1 MKTKTKRFLL
11 CVLVVLTSVVFAF
24 GLISCKKK
32 KPKKPVEYNE
42 QGVYYC
48 DVEEEEYLLTLN
60 DGDTFTLVFGEESKA
75 GDYTYDGATLT
86 LKFKGV
92 KEKTTATLVDNVVS
106 LEYEGG
112 SYRFLR
118 KIVYTVTYDV
128 DGGSALEADEVVNG
142 RTLAKPQD
150 PVKEGYDFI
159 GWYADAEFSKPYA
172 FGSAVV
178 TENTVLYARFAQ
190 KVAGGE
196 EFTATLYTDPNVA
209 FAIER
214 TLGGVLYDLP
224 EAPAK
229 DGKAFLGWWL
239 SDYQTPDKLTAKYV
253 GQTLKE
259 NAILY
264 AVWDGALPV
273 PSVSESAI
281 TWNAKDVN
289 SSYTVKISSSNGVI
303 LNGGGSGESTPST
316 TYPFDFSKLAAG
328 DYKVELTYK
337 GETTTAYYK
346 NKALA
351 RVSLFTVS
359 EPSMLLFNKVENAT
373 KYIVSVDC
381 GNADHV
387 HTQVNN
393 GTSTYYNFVNCDMQ
407 EGGIVFTVKAEA
419 AGFASSEATF
429 VYERKLSQVGG
440 LKVENDLLVWDKVAN
455 ATSYFV
461 TVKEGEPIVY
471 SENVGASNFFSLKP
485 FTGDF
490 TVEVFPLA
498 KGYNS
503 PAVATLA
510 HSKSNLATPSGV
522 KFDGKSL
529 SWNAV
534 ANATG
539 YNVMIENPVTTVAQA
554 YPVSTNAFTL
564 PADAF
569 QVTDNV
575 KVSVQAVG
583 ATESVN
589 SLYSD
594 ELTIR
599 VANLG
604 ELSYEKGVLTFGYA
618 YCAAKY
624 GVTVEDEEEF
634 FVDSGLN
641 GAPITLVQAGV
652 NEITVRALTENGA
665 ELCSAKTEVFAYEI
679 DFDVRGGVALKKQ
692 YKALGDQLILPEP
705 SYPGNTFHGWYNVP
719 GGAAVN
725 GQRYVDGEFQESGNI
740 ILYAQWKPVTYTVSF
755 NIGQEGELDVSSLE
769 ISYKSEYTLPVPTAT
784 TPGKLFGGWFE
795 SVNGV
800 GRRFTDEN
808 GIASEP
814 WNVPNDVTLYARWLT
829 VLAFDKH
836 ASGEGY
842 NVTAGPDIVYVTTV
856 TVPQTY
862 NGEAVKAL
870 PATAFANCGNLESIL
885 LPDTIELIT
894 LGLTGSD
901 NVSSAFTGCTSLEK
915 IDIYCPNE
923 NEHHKHNM
931 YYDDIDGV
939 LIRYNQVSDETEL
952 SYIPAAYA
960 ATSFRVPYGVEVIPG
975 GFFQGSTYT
984 EVVFP
989 ATVTTIGADAF
1000 WAQFFSDSKIQ
1011 SVIFEPA
1018 PMGQVEVPLTIQSG
1032 AFERARN
1039 LINITLP
1046 ARVKE
1051 LSFDAFYDCLNLE
1064 NIHIEGNGYGVD
1076 GVKTFSSQNGV
1087 IATPDG
1093 RTLLYCPLG
1102 KQGVYVADTK
1112 VSKIADG
1119 AFKGGELNGIKL
1131 PYVTEIGVEAF
1142 AGSELSSLE
1151 FGTDNSLP
1159 LTIKESAFYGTKL
1172 EEVVLPANLKR
1183 LEKYAFGN
1191 IYLDRVT
1198 VNATTGLTFANGAF
1212 ANEAGNFFL
1221 SELHLGSETEEL
1233 EINGIFGNR
1242 LKTIV
1247 VDPKNPN
1254 YASDNAGVL
1263 FNKAMTKIVCY
1274 PAGKVDPSYDIPDT
1288 VTEISSGV
1296 FSGKLELLSITV
1308 GAAVQTL
1315 GDNAFAGCRKLE
1327 TVVIDPGTVAL
1338 SLGNNVF
1345 EGCEKLK
1352 TISLPTRISSI
1363 GDGAFSGCRELL
1375 ALDLSALTG
1384 LKKVGVEAFKDCQKI
1399 TSIVIPEGVTTVGD
1413 KAFSGCVS
1421 LVSISLPSTMTK
1433 MGTYTNDTLVTLD
1446 AFTGCVSLETLTVA
1460 SGNAKF
1466 STKDGVLFNGNKT
1479 ELYFCPAHN
1488 SADEGVLDL
1497 PKTLTR
1503 IWPRAFAAN
1512 EGVEKIIFSQGIE
1525 SSTFSVGESAFSG
1538 NPTLKEVEL
1547 PEGLEEVPENIFYR
1561 CLALE
1566 TVYIPSTVTLIKNRA
1581 FGECEKLKTVTF
1593 DMTKTYTLDIE
1604 DVTSAQSWSGSMTY
1618 NYYDAPFYGCDSLAN
1633 IQLPNGTKKIGAC
1646 AFYGIRSLNV
1656 ITIPSTVEVIGAQA
1670 FASAFGV
1677 GSTEKEIVIP
1687 ESVKTLGEQAFYGS
1701 GITKATIKMSGETI
1715 SMGAFSSSDLTSV
1728 DISLS
1733 NVKTIAAEAF
1743 EYCDITTFVW
1753 NDKVTSIGDLAFY
1766 GSAFGEFV
1774 LPASVKTI
1782 GNEAFQYSEEM
1793 TSFSCAPGSVL
1804 EKIGDGA
1811 FWRCEAL
1818 EIATLP
1824 ASIKTIG
1831 ADAFF
1836 YCSALTSI
1844 CFLEDETTGKS
1855 KLEKI
1860 GNEAFA
1866 YTALTSFTFPETVKV
1881 ITSESFGGPI
1891 FKYCTELTTINL
1903 SSTVA
1908 SFEGALDGCSSIST
1922 ITVSADSEN
1931 FKVAENNSLVL
1942 LNKTG
1947 DTIVY
1952 ISGLLPA
1959 GVLDISSVA
1968 QGITRIGPEAFVGQ
1982 NQITGVIFPA
1992 SLITIGQSAFEN
2004 CTALTSLEFANG
2016 CSLSTI
2022 DAKAFKNCALT
2033 SLVIPTEVTG
2043 IGSEAF
2049 YGNLSLASVTFNDKL
2064 ATTGASAFAGCTSLL
2079 SVSLPA
2085 SLTKIGDKMFEGCTS
2100 LSSATLPDEWESLGN
2115 YMFRYCSALTT
2126 VNLPSLLEDTGN
2138 YTFEETALETLTLP
2152 QYVSEI
2158 GTACFRNMT
2167 ALETVTFEGVIAE
2180 IGKQAFKGCVSLTT
2194 ISFPDGLGVIDDNA
2208 FENCTA
2214 LANISLPGSLLEL
2227 GKMAFANCGM
2237 TAITIPAVMDMGD
2250 GAFSANAKLS
2260 SVTLTAGTVI
2270 GKQAFA
2276 NCTALAEIDLPE
2288 IAVLGDE
2295 AFAGCTMLSSVT
2307 FDESTTELSS
2317 GLFRN
2322 CTSLESLTLPKN
2334 LAFIETEAFADSG
2347 LKSLEVPAGITV
2359 ITDAF
2364 SDARALE
2371 SLTFKGVV
2379 TAVQDFALD
2388 NCVSLLELDLPDL
2401 VTVGRYAFSNCK
2413 SLVSINIP
2421 KVEVIEDA
2429 AFSHCESLVSIDV
2442 SGVTQFGDGS
2452 DRGTYSTFSHC
2463 YALESIT
2470 LNATL
2475 KELPSSVFE
2484 YCTSLTTLTL
2494 PATLEDLPYQFMYN
2508 AGVETLTLPA
2518 SLTAIGGYA
2527 FCDSSLAEIEIP
2539 SSVTYLGM
2547 YAFYGTALTRIEIPA
2562 SVEGI
2567 ETSAFGK
2574 CTNLS
2579 FISVDAA
2586 NPAYQSD
2593 SQGLLYDRINEELI
2607 VCPAGVSGAITVKEG
2622 MAVTGEAFAD
2632 CSKMTSVTL
2641 AAPKTPSELEFRA
2654 FENCALLESITI
2666 PEGYTSIG
2674 SDCFAGCIA
2683 LSEVV
2688 LPTTVKSIEYDAFN
2702 GCTALTEINLPSG
2715 LQKLGSRA
2723 FQNTGLV
2730 SVSIPASVVIGTYDE
2745 GVFMN
2750 NANLVSVTFEEGF
2763 TRIGDAMFSGCPL
2776 LATVVIPASVVYVG
2790 AAAFGKYAN
2799 YTLTETFAEAS
2810 GVQSVTIKGAP
2821 SFGDRVF
2828 FDCDSLTTVTFE
2840 GAVKELGDEMFR
2852 DCDNLET
2859 IVIPN
2864 SVTDGGYE
2872 VFMDCDKLSSVTLST
2887 GMSSLGDSYFVN
2899 CTALVSIEIPANIT
2913 DIQYECFMGCTAMT
2927 EIDIP
2932 ITVSYIANYA
2942 FYGWTDAQTINLACS
2957 EEYATVSY
2965 RTYWNSGCNATV
2977 NYGQTLA

>member
-1 MKTKTKRFLL
+1 MKRFLL

-32 KPKKPVEYNE
+32 KAKKPVEYNE

-48 DVEEEEYLLTLN
+48 DVEKEEYLLTLN
-60 DGDTFTLVFGEESKA
+60 DGDTFTLVLGEESKA

-86 LKFKGV
+86 LKFTGV

-128 DGGSALEADEVVNG
+128 DGGSAVEADEVVNG

-159 GWYADAEFSKPYA
+159 GWYADEEFSKPYA

-196 EFTATLYTDPNVA
+196 EFTATLFADPQNGA

-224 EAPAK
+224 VAPNK

-239 SDYQTPDKLTAKYV
+239 SDYQNPDKLTAKYE

-259 NAILY
+259 NVNLY

-273 PSVSESAI
+273 PSVSGSEI

-289 SSYTVKISSSNGVI
+289 SSYTVKITSPSGAV

-316 TYPFDFSKLAAG
+316 TYPFDFSNLEAG

-359 EPSMLLFNKVENAT
+359 EPSMLLFNRVENAT
-373 KYIVSVDC
+373 KYTVSVDC
-381 GNADHV
+381 GNPDHV

-419 AGFASSEATF
+419 AGFAPSEATF
-429 VYERKLSQVGG
+429 VYERKLAKVDG
-440 LKVENDLLVWDKVAN
+440 LKVEENDRLVWNKVSN
-455 ATSYFV
+455 ATSYV
-461 TVKEGEPIVY
+461 VNVKVGESIVY
-471 SENVGASNFFSLKP
+471 SENVGTSNFFSLKG
-485 FTGDF
+485 FTGEF
-490 TVEVFPLA
+490 TVEVRPFA

-503 PAVATLA
+503 PAATTIV
-510 HSKSNLATPSGV
+510 HSKANLATPSGI
-522 KFDGKSL
+522 KFDGKAL

-534 ANATG
+534 ENATG
-539 YNVMIENPVTTVAQA
+539 YNVMVGAELHS
-554 YPVSTNAFTL
+554 VSTNTL
-564 PADAF
+564 SASVFAGVQDTA
-569 QVTDNV
+569 T
-575 KVSVQAVG
+575 VSVQAVG

-594 ELTIR
+594 ELTIK
-599 VANLG
+599 VKNLG
-604 ELSYEKGVLTFGYA
+604 EISYENGVLTFGYVFNA
-618 YCAAKY
+618 TKY
-624 GVTVEDEEEF
+624 GVKVEDEEEF
-634 FVDSGLN
+634 FVENGLN
-641 GAPITLVQAGV
+641 HSPVTLVQAGV
-652 NEITVRALTENGA
+652 NEITVRALTENGS
-665 ELCSAKTEVFAYEI
+665 ELCSATTEVFAYEI
-679 DFDVRGGVALKKQ
+679 EFDVCGGVALRKQ
-692 YKALGDQLILPEP
+692 YKALGDMLILPEP
-705 SYPGNTFHGWYNVP
+705 SNPGNTFHGWYNVP

-725 GQRYVDGEFQESGNI
+725 GLRYADGIFQESGNI
-740 ILYAQWKPVTYTVSF
+740 ILYAQWKPVTLTVSF
-755 NIGQEGELDVSSLE
+755 NIGQEGELNVSSLE
-769 ISYKSEYTLPVPTAT
+769 IPFKSEYSLPVPTAT

-814 WNVPNDVTLYARWLT
+814 WNVPNDITLYARWLT
-829 VLAFDKH
+829 VLEFDKH

-842 NVTAGPDIVYVTTV
+842 NVVAGPDIAFVTTV

-862 NGEAVKAL
+862 AGETVKAV
-870 PATAFANCGNLESIL
+870 PATAFANCSQLESIL

-901 NVSSAFTGCTSLEK
+901 NVSSAFTGCMSLEK
-915 IDIYCPNE
+915 IDVYCPNE

-952 SYIPAAYA
+952 AYIPAAYTT
-960 ATSFRVPYGVEVIPG
+960 TSFRVPYGVEVIPG
-975 GFFQGSTYT
+975 GFFQKTPYT

-989 ATVTTIGADAF
+989 STVTTIGTDAF
-1000 WAQFFSDSKIQ
+1000 WAQFFSDSKIE

-1018 PMGQVEVPLTIQSG
+1018 PMGQEEVPLTIQSG

-1051 LSFDAFYDCLNLE
+1051 LAFDAFYDCLNLE
-1064 NIHIEGNGYGVD
+1064 NIHIEGNGYGAD
-1076 GVKTFSSQNGV
+1076 GIKTFSSQDGV

-1131 PYVTEIGVEAF
+1131 PYVTEIGKEAF
-1142 AGSELSSLE
+1142 ADSELSSVE

-1172 EEVVLPANLKR
+1172 EEVTLPANLKR
-1183 LEKYAFGN
+1183 LEKYAFGYV
-1191 IYLDRVT
+1191 YLKRVT
-1198 VNATTGLTFANGAF
+1198 VNATTGLTFENEAF
-1212 ANEAGNFFL
+1212 ANTSGAFFL
-1221 SELHLGSETEEL
+1221 SELHLGPETEEL

-1247 VDPKNPN
+1247 VDPANPN

-1274 PAGKVDPSYDIPDT
+1274 PAGKTDPSYDIPDT

-1296 FSGKLELLSITV
+1296 FSGKLELVTITV
-1308 GAAVQTL
+1308 GAAVQSL

-1327 TVVIDPGTVAL
+1327 TVTIDSGTASL
-1338 SLGNNVF
+1338 TLGNNVF
-1345 EGCEKLK
+1345 AGCEKLK
-1352 TISLPTRISSI
+1352 AVSLPARVSSI
-1363 GDGAFSGCRELL
+1363 GDGAFSGCKLL
-1375 ALDLSALTG
+1375 QTLDLSHLTQ
-1384 LKKVGVEAFKDCQKI
+1384 LKTIGTEAFKDCEKI
-1399 TSIVIPEGVTTVGD
+1399 TSFVVPEGVTTVGD
-1413 KAFSGCVS
+1413 KAFSGCIALTSV
-1421 LVSISLPSTMTK
+1421 SLPSTLTK

-1446 AFTGCVSLETLTVA
+1446 AFEGCVALVTLTVA
-1460 SGNAKF
+1460 NGNAKF
-1466 STKDGVLFNGNKT
+1466 ATKDGVLFNGDKS
-1479 ELYFCPAHN
+1479 ELYFCPAN
-1488 SADEGVLDL
+1488 NAGNEGVLDL
-1497 PKTLTR
+1497 PNTLTR

-1512 EGVEKIIFSQGIE
+1512 EGVRKIIFSQGIN
-1525 SSTFSVGESAFSG
+1525 SPTFTVGASAFSG
-1538 NPTLKEVEL
+1538 NSTLKEVDL
-1547 PEGLEEVPENIFYR
+1547 PEGLAEVSENMFYG
-1561 CLALE
+1561 CPSLE
-1566 TVYIPSTVTLIKNRA
+1566 KVYIPATVTLIKNRA
-1581 FGECEKLKTVTF
+1581 FGECESLTTVTF
-1593 DMTKTYTLDIE
+1593 DTTKTYILDIE
-1604 DVTSAQSWSGSMTY
+1604 DVTSGQSWSGSMTY
-1618 NYYDAPFYGCDSLAN
+1618 NYYDAPFYGCDSLTT
-1633 IQLPNGTKKIGAC
+1633 IQLPEGTKKIGAC
-1646 AFYGIRSLNV
+1646 AFYGIRSLNM

-1670 FASAFGV
+1670 FSSAFGD
-1677 GSTEKEIVIP
+1677 GTTEKELVIP

-1715 SMGAFSSSDLTSV
+1715 GMGAFSASDLNSV
-1728 DISLS
+1728 DISQS

-1753 NDKVTSIGDLAFY
+1753 NDMVTSIGDLAFY

-1774 LPASVKTI
+1774 LPATVKTI
-1782 GNEAFQYSEEM
+1782 GNEAFKYGEEM
-1793 TSFSCAPGSVL
+1793 TSFSCAAGSVL

-1811 FWRCEAL
+1811 FWRCESL
-1818 EIATLP
+1818 VTVTLP

-1831 ADAFF
+1831 ANAFY
-1836 YCSALTSI
+1836 YCSALTSVN
-1844 CFLEDETTGKS
+1844 FLEDVTTGQS

-1866 YTALTSFTFPETVKV
+1866 YTALTSFTFPETAKV
-1881 ITSESFGGPI
+1881 ITSASFGGPI
-1891 FKYCTELTTINL
+1891 FKNCTELTTINL

-1908 SFEGALDGCSSIST
+1908 SFEGALDYCSSIST
-1922 ITVSADSEN
+1922 ITVASDSEN

-1942 LNKTG
+1942 LNKAG
-1947 DTIVY
+1947 DTVVY

-1959 GVLDISSVA
+1959 GAFDLSSVA

-1982 NQITGVIFPA
+1982 TQITSVVFPA
-1992 SLITIGQSAFEN
+1992 SLITIGESAFEN

-2016 CSLSTI
+2016 CALTTV

-2033 SLVIPTEVTG
+2033 SLSIPAEVTS
-2043 IGSEAF
+2043 IGAEAF
-2049 YGNLSLASVTFNDKL
+2049 YGNLALASVTFNEKL
-2064 ATTGASAFAGCTSLL
+2064 TTTGASAFANCTSLI
-2079 SVSLPA
+2079 SVTLPV
-2085 SLTKIGDKMFEGCTS
+2085 SLTKIGDKMFESCTS
-2100 LSSATLPDEWESLGN
+2100 LSSVTLPDEMEKLGK
-2115 YMFRYCSALTT
+2115 YMFRYCSALTSIR
-2126 VNLPSLLEDTGN
+2126 LPALLEDTN
-2138 YTFEETALETLTLP
+2138 SYTFEGTALESVTVP

-2158 GTACFRNMT
+2158 GTASFRNIA
-2167 ALETVTFEGVIAE
+2167 ALETVIFEGVIAE
-2180 IGKQAFKGCVSLTT
+2180 IGKQAFKGCTSLTT
-2194 ISFPDGLGVIDDNA
+2194 ISFPEGLGVIDDNA

-2214 LANISLPGSLLEL
+2214 LANIVLPGSLVEL

-2237 TAITIPAVMDMGD
+2237 TTITIPAVMDMGE
-2250 GAFSANAKLS
+2250 GAFSLNAKLN
-2260 SVTLTAGTVI
+2260 SVTFTAGTVI
-2270 GKQAFA
+2270 GKKAFE
-2276 NCTALAEIDLPE
+2276 NCTAITSLTLPE

-2295 AFAGCTMLSSVT
+2295 AFAGCTLLSSVT
-2307 FDESTTELSS
+2307 FDETTTELSK

-2322 CTSLESLTLPKN
+2322 CTSLESLTLPEN
-2334 LAFIETEAFADSG
+2334 VVFIGTEAFADSG
-2347 LKSLEVPAGITV
+2347 LKTLEVPAGITV

-2371 SLTFKGVV
+2371 ELTFKGVV
-2379 TAVQDFALD
+2379 TEVEDFALE
-2388 NCVSLLELDLPDL
+2388 NCESLLSLDLPHL

-2413 SLVSINIP
+2413 SMVSINIP
-2421 KVEVIEDA
+2421 KVAVIEDA

-2442 SGVTQFGDGS
+2442 SGVALFGDGS
-2452 DRGTYSTFSHC
+2452 DRGTYSTFAHC

-2470 LNATL
+2470 LNGSLT
-2475 KELPSSVFE
+2475 ELPSSMFE

-2494 PATLEDLPYQFMYN
+2494 PATLEDIPYQFMYN
-2508 AGVETLTLPA
+2508 AGVETITLPNA
-2518 SLTAIGGYA
+2518 LTAIGSYAFCESSLTAI
-2527 FCDSSLAEIEIP
+2527 EIP
-2539 SSVTYLGM
+2539 TSVTYVGM
-2547 YAFYGTALTRIEIPA
+2547 YAFYGTKLTQVEIPA
-2562 SVEGI
+2562 SVEEI

-2574 CTNLS
+2574 CLNLLS
-2579 FISVDAA
+2579 ILVDPA

-2593 SQGLLYDRINEELI
+2593 SQGLLYDRINEQLL
-2607 VCPAGVSGAITVKEG
+2607 VCPAGVSGHITVMDG
-2622 MAVTGEAFAD
+2622 MAVTGEAFSN
-2632 CSKMTSVTL
+2632 CTQMTSVTL
-2641 AAPKTPSELEFRA
+2641 ATPKTNSELEFRA
-2654 FENCALLESITI
+2654 FENCVLLESITI
-2666 PEGYTSIG
+2666 PEGYTAIG
-2674 SDCFAGCIA
+2674 SDCFAGCTA

-2688 LPTTVKSIEYDAFN
+2688 LPTTLKEIDYDAFN
-2702 GCTALTEINLPSG
+2702 GCTALTEIDLPSG
-2715 LQKLGSRA
+2715 LQKIGSHA
-2723 FQNTGLV
+2723 FENTGLT
-2730 SVSIPASVVIGTYDE
+2730 SISIPASVVLGIYDI

-2750 NANLVSVTFEEGF
+2750 NAHLASVTFEDGF
-2763 TRIGDAMFSGCPL
+2763 TRIEEAMFSGCPML
-2776 LATVVIPASVVYVG
+2776 TSVVIPSSVVYVG
-2790 AAAFGKYAN
+2790 ESAFGKYSDN
-2799 YTLTETFAEAS
+2799 MVTEVYAEAS
-2810 GVQSVTIKGAP
+2810 GVQTVTIKGAP

-2828 FDCDSLTTVTFE
+2828 FDCDSLKTVIFE
-2840 GAVKELGDEMFR
+2840 GAIQELGDEMFR
-2852 DCDNLET
+2852 DCDNLES

-2864 SVTDGGYE
+2864 TVTDGGYE
-2872 VFMDCDKLSSVTLST
+2872 VFMDCDKLTSVTLST
-2887 GMSSLGDSYFVN
+2887 GMSSLGDGYFSN
-2899 CTALVSIEIPANIT
+2899 CVALSTIEIPANIT
-2913 DIQYECFMGCTAMT
+2913 ELSYECFIGCTAMT
-2927 EIDIP
+2927 SIYLP
-2932 ITVSYIANYA
+2932 LTVSYVANYV
-2942 FYGWTDAQTINLACS
+2942 FYGWTENQTIRLACS
-2957 EEYATVSY
+2957 EEYAAANF

-2977 NYGQTLA
+2977 LYEQAQA